1 MRIGGIERSLIALLE
16 YIDCSRY
23 EVDLFLFIHDGEFMS
38 MIPEKIN
45 LLPEIKRY
53 NSLLITVREN
63 LKRGY
68 FDILAAKLMA
78 AFKARRFCRK
88 NGITGPNMVYFDY
101 LHRYVGRLLPKINPA
116 KEYDLAVSF
125 INPHHICASK
135 VRSKKKIAWI
145 HTDYSFFRFDTAE
158 VMRVWSKYNHIA
170 SISESC
176 TTAFA
181 TQFPA
186 LANKIVLIENVLSPT
201 FILRQALSDDVS
213 RELDLQTDT
222 ISICSVGRFTEAK
235 NFDNVPA
242 ICKIIVDNGLN
253 IKWFLVGYG
262 GEEALIRA
270 KIAETG
276 MSDHVIIIGKRSN
289 PYPYINACTLY
300 VQPSRYEGKSVT
312 VREAQILCKPVVITR
327 YATSASQLRDGYDGI
342 IVPTD
347 NEGCAQGIMAMIN
360 DPALQNRLIENC
372 RNSDFSNL
380 SEVEKFCKLIEND

>member
-1 MRIGGIERSLIALLE
+1 
-16 YIDCSRY
+16 
-23 EVDLFLFIHDGEFMS
+23 
-38 MIPEKIN
+38 
-45 LLPEIKRY
+45 
-53 NSLLITVREN
+53 
-63 LKRGY
+63 
-68 FDILAAKLMA
+68 
-78 AFKARRFCRK
+78 
-88 NGITGPNMVYFDY
+88 MVYFDY

-135 VRSKKKIAWI
+135 VRGKKKIAWI

-158 VMRVWSKYNHIA
+158 VMRVWSKYNYIA

-201 FILRQALSDDVS
+201 FILRQALSDNVS

-242 ICKIIVDNGLN
+242 ICKRLVDNGLN
-253 IKWFLVGYG
+253 AKWFLVGYG

-300 VQPSRYEGKSVT
+300 VQPSRYEGKAVT

-327 YATSASQLRDGYDGI
+327 YTTSASQLRDGFDGI
-342 IVPTD
+342 IAPMD
-347 NEGCAQGIMAMIN
+347 NEGCALGIKRLIE
-360 DPALQNRLIENC
+360 DKALQNRLIENC
-372 RNSDFSNL
+372 RNSDFGNR

>member
-1 MRIGGIERSLIALLE
+1 
-16 YIDCSRY
+16 
-23 EVDLFLFIHDGEFMS
+23 
-38 MIPEKIN
+38 
-45 LLPEIKRY
+45 
-53 NSLLITVREN
+53 
-63 LKRGY
+63 
-68 FDILAAKLMA
+68 
-78 AFKARRFCRK
+78 
-88 NGITGPNMVYFDY
+88 
-101 LHRYVGRLLPKINPA
+101 
-116 KEYDLAVSF
+116 
-125 INPHHICASK
+125 
-135 VRSKKKIAWI
+135 
-145 HTDYSFFRFDTAE
+145 
-158 VMRVWSKYNHIA
+158 
-170 SISESC
+170 
-176 TTAFA
+176 
-181 TQFPA
+181 
-186 LANKIVLIENVLSPT
+186 VLIENVLSPT

-242 ICKIIVDNGLN
+242 ICKRLVDNGLN

-327 YATSASQLRDGYDGI
+327 YATSASQLHDDFDGI